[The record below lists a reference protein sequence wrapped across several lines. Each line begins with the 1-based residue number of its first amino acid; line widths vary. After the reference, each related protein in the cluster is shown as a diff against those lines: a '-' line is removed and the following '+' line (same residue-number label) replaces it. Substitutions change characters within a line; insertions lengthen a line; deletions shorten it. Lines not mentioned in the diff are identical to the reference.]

1 MSTRGR
7 LFASL
12 AVLFA
17 VYVCG
22 TIGFVVIEGDSGVT
36 IADAAYMTA
45 ITLSTVGFKEVVPL
59 SGAGRLWTVVV
70 IVFGVATVSFAF
82 TLLNTLFIS
91 GAMRE
96 RRKMQ
101 SEIEKMRDHVIL
113 CGYGRMGALT
123 VAELRKEATPVVV
136 IERSAEIESLLAGDE
151 IPCVIGDA
159 TEEETLLAAGLHR
172 ARALVAALPHDADNV
187 YVTLTA
193 HTLCPELQIIARAE
207 LPSTESKLERAGASR
222 VICPQIVG
230 ARKISNILHRP
241 NVVDFVEVA
250 AHGGDLEMDEY
261 VIGSQSALAG
271 ATLQDSLIRQQTGAI
286 VVAIKRADG
295 ETLYNPK
302 PEVVLAAGDT
312 LIIVGKAGVSDQLSR
327 IDPNSRGRDA

>member
-70 IVFGVATVSFAF
+70 I
-82 TLLNTLFIS
+82 
-91 GAMRE
+91 
-96 RRKMQ
+96 
-101 SEIEKMRDHVIL
+101 
-113 CGYGRMGALT
+113 
-123 VAELRKEATPVVV
+123 
-136 IERSAEIESLLAGDE
+136 ERSAEIESLLAGDE

-187 YVTLTA
+187 YVTSTA

-230 ARKISNILHRP
+230 ARKISDILHRP

-302 PEVVLAAGDT
+302 PEVVLAAGDM

-327 IDPNSRGRDA
+327 IDPNSRDRDA

>member
-1 MSTRGR
+1 M
-7 LFASL
+7 
-12 AVLFA
+12 
-17 VYVCG
+17 
-22 TIGFVVIEGDSGVT
+22 
-36 IADAAYMTA
+36 
-45 ITLSTVGFKEVVPL
+45 
-59 SGAGRLWTVVV
+59 
-70 IVFGVATVSFAF
+70 SFAF
-82 TLLNTLFIS
+82 TLLITLFIS

-113 CGYGRMGALT
+113 CGYVRMGALT

-159 TEEETLLAAGLHR
+159 TEDETLLAAGLHR

>member
-12 AVLFA
+12 AVLFT

-70 IVFGVATVSFAF
+70 I
-82 TLLNTLFIS
+82 
-91 GAMRE
+91 
-96 RRKMQ
+96 
-101 SEIEKMRDHVIL
+101 
-113 CGYGRMGALT
+113 
-123 VAELRKEATPVVV
+123 
-136 IERSAEIESLLAGDE
+136 ERSAEIESLLAGDE
-151 IPCVIGDA
+151 VPCVIGDA

-187 YVTLTA
+187 YVTSTA

-230 ARKISNILHRP
+230 ARKISDILHRP

-261 VIGSQSALAG
+261 VIGPHSALAG
-271 ATLQDSLIRQQTGAI
+271 VTLQDSLIRQQTGAI
-286 VVAIKRADG
+286 VVAVKRADG

-312 LIIVGKAGVSDQLSR
+312 LIIVGQAGVSDQLSR